1 VSSNKSVNTRMAR
14 VFTAEK
20 DGLVAADFLHA
31 GLDHR
36 TAAKL
41 LFESDDPSHFDSA
54 GYLAHMAV
62 ELLLKAWLLEVAGE
76 FEGIHNLQALYDV
89 LQKKHGVAPL
99 DDEQQQVLKMLDQF
113 EQLRYPNPKQPT
125 EIGDE
130 DLLRTEVLVG
140 HLCRSMPK
148 AISEALEKVEPGRK
162 GGRVLM
168 RKKIE

>member
-1 VSSNKSVNTRMAR
+1 MAR
-14 VFTAEK
+14 VFTAEN
-20 DGLVAADFLHA
+20 DGVVAADFLHA
-31 GLDHR
+31 GRDHM

-89 LQKKHGVAPL
+89 LQKKYGVSPL
-99 DDEQQQVLKMLDQF
+99 DDDQQGVLRILDQF
-113 EQLRYPNPKQPT
+113 EQLRYPNPKRPT

-130 DLLRTEVLVG
+130 DLPRTEALVE

-148 AISEALEKVEPGRK
+148 TIPNALEKIEPGRK

>member
-1 VSSNKSVNTRMAR
+1 M
-14 VFTAEK
+14 FTTEK
-20 DGLVAADFLHA
+20 DGLVAADFLHG
-31 GLDHR
+31 GLDHM

-41 LFESDDPSHFDSA
+41 LFKSDDPSHFDSA

-62 ELLLKAWLLEVAGE
+62 ELLVKSWLLEVAGE
-76 FEGIHNLQALYDV
+76 FEGIHNLQSLYDV
-89 LQKKHGVAPL
+89 LQKKYGVVPL

-130 DLLRTEVLVG
+130 DLPRIEALVG

-148 AISEALEKVEPGRK
+148 TIPEALEKIEPGRK

-168 RKKIE
+168 RKKVE

>member
-1 VSSNKSVNTRMAR
+1 MVRIFRS
-14 VFTAEK
+14 EK
-20 DGLVAADFLHA
+20 DGLVPCDFLHS
-31 GLDHR
+31 GVDHM

-41 LFESDDPSHFDSA
+41 LFESDPSHFDSA

-62 ELLLKAWLLEVAGE
+62 ELLVKAWLLETAGE

-89 LQKKHGVAPL
+89 LAKKYGASPL
-99 DDEQQQVLKMLDQF
+99 SGEHQRVLKMLDQF

-125 EIGDE
+125 DIGDA
-130 DLLRTEVLVG
+130 DLPHIEALVG
-140 HLCRSMPK
+140 HLCRAMPQS
-148 AISEALEKVEPGRK
+148 IPEALEKIEAGRK

>member
-1 VSSNKSVNTRMAR
+1 MAR
-14 VFTAEK
+14 VIFNATK
-20 DGLVAADFLHA
+20 DRLVAADFLHA
-31 GLDHR
+31 GLDHM

-62 ELLLKAWLLEVAGE
+62 ELLVKAWLLEVAGE
-76 FEGIHNLQALYDV
+76 FEGTHSLKALYDV
-89 LQKKHGVAPL
+89 LQEKHGVPPL
-99 DDEQQQVLKMLDQF
+99 DDEQQGVLRMLDQF
-113 EQLRYPNPKQPT
+113 EQLRYPNPKRPT

-130 DLLRTEVLVG
+130 DLPRTEELVG

-148 AISEALEKVEPGRK
+148 AIPEALEKIELGRK